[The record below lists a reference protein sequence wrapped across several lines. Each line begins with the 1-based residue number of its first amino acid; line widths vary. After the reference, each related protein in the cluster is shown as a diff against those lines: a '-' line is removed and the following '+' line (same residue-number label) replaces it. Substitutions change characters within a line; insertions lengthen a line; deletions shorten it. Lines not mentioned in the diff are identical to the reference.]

1 MPSLSER
8 IKELRKSQSGTQI
21 APPPQAVDY
30 SVPHT
35 FNGMDVETIDPT
47 HPPIDS
53 VEPDAISVLNDAI
66 SVLND
71 KLDELIKRQKKI
83 QAQLKKL
90 VKAVESK

>member
-21 APPPQAVDY
+21 APPPQTVDY
-30 SVPHT
+30 SIPHT
-35 FNGMDVETIDPT
+35 FNGMDVETIDPA

-53 VEPDAISVLNDAI
+53 SEPDTV

-83 QAQLKKL
+83 QAQIKKL
-90 VKAVESK
+90 VKALESK